1 MTLPHPVPAGVT
13 IRQSEILDLEA
24 HMLGDL
30 IRPAHDDYD
39 AARQVRNLSIDRH
52 PALIARAADAADVI
66 RAVTFARDHHLPLA
80 VRSGGHSLAG
90 HSTVDAGLVLDL
102 SRMRGISIDPERR
115 VAWAQPGLTWGAYS
129 EAANAHSLATSAGD
143 TASVGVGGL
152 TLGGGIGW
160 MVRKHGLTI
169 DNLLSVEMVM
179 ADGRLL
185 RVNAAEHPDLF
196 WAVRG
201 GGGNFGVATAFQ
213 LRLQPAGIVLGGA
226 TVYPAT
232 FQVLRDWADFVVQA
246 PDELTSIVFVM
257 PAPPA
262 PFIPG
267 EQVGKLIALIG
278 VVYAGDL
285 ATGERAIAPLRR
297 LGGSAPIAD
306 ITARMRYPEI
316 FQLTAEATHPV
327 LESVRAGFANSLSNA
342 ILESIVEYGARMP
355 VPTGLVQLRGLGGA
369 MARVPVDATAF
380 AHRDKAYM
388 VTLVGACGELA
399 EFERQRAWTHEL
411 WSVLQ
416 PHMSGAYVNSL
427 EDEGQSR
434 ILEAYAPATYE
445 RLAAIKRQYDPTN
458 LFHLNQ
464 NIRPNE

>member
-1 MTLPHPVPAGVT
+1 VAR
-13 IRQSEILDLEA
+13 IRQSEILDFEA
-24 HMLGDL
+24 HVLGEV
-30 IRPAHDDYD
+30 IRPAHDDYE
-39 AARQVRNLSIDRH
+39 AARRVRNLSVDRH

-66 RAVTFARDHHLPLA
+66 RAVTFARDHQLPLA

-90 HSTVDAGLVLDL
+90 HGTVDGGLVIDL
-102 SRMRGISIDPERR
+102 SNMRGISIDPERR
-115 VAWAQPGLTWGAYS
+115 VAWAQPGLTWGAYA
-129 EAANAHSLATSAGD
+129 EAANAYSLATSAGD

-160 MVRKHGLTI
+160 MVRKQGLTI

-185 RVNAAEHPDLF
+185 RASADEYPDLF

-213 LRLQPAGIVLGGA
+213 FRLQPAGIVVGGA

-232 FQVLRDWADFVVQA
+232 VNVLRAWAEFVVQA

-262 PFIPG
+262 PFVPAD
-267 EQVGKLIALIG
+267 QVGKLVALVG

-285 ATGERAIAPLRR
+285 ATGEAAIAPLRR
-297 LGGSAPIAD
+297 LGRLAPIAD
-306 ITARMRYPEI
+306 ITAPMPYPGI
-316 FQLTAEATHPV
+316 FQLTSEATRPA
-327 LESVRAGFANSLSNA
+327 LQSVRSGFANALSDTM
-342 ILESIVEYGARMP
+342 LESIVEHGTRMP
-355 VPTGLVQLRGLGGA
+355 EASGLIQLRGLGGA

-388 VTLVGACGELA
+388 VTVVGTGSSSA
-399 EFERQRAWTHEL
+399 EFERQRAWAHDL
-411 WSVLQ
+411 WSVLY
-416 PHMSGAYVNSL
+416 PHTSGAYMNFL

-434 ILEAYAPATYE
+434 IREAYAPRAYE
-445 RLAAIKRQYDPTN
+445 RLAAIKRQYDPAN
-458 LFHLNQ
+458 VFHLNQ
-464 NIRPNE
+464 NIRPGE